1 MNPAVLAKQ
10 PPIDPMNQNRSS
22 AMPPADSTAS
32 LLSALADGDP
42 DALDESCARWRDDPE
57 ARRTWHAYQL
67 IGDVMRSED
76 LASTASRDA
85 AFLAGL
91 RARLAEE
98 PVVLAPEPIER
109 PPVAAPPAV
118 AVARRRHGWLAPAAV
133 AAGFVAV
140 AGVVVVTRMSSVPPG
155 GAVLADAP
163 ATPGLS
169 LATTG
174 AAAPR
179 ALVVEGR
186 LIRDARLD
194 AYLRAHRDAMAGGA
208 AALPGGV
215 PRNVEVMA
223 PETAASR

>member
-1 MNPAVLAKQ
+1 MNP
-10 PPIDPMNQNRSS
+10 NRTS
-22 AMPPADSTAS
+22 ATPPADSTAS

-42 DALDESCARWRDDPE
+42 SALDEGCARWRDDPE

-76 LASTASRDA
+76 LANPASHDC
-85 AFLAGL
+85 AFLTGL

-98 PVVLAPEPIER
+98 PVVLAPQPLER
-109 PPVAAPPAV
+109 PAV
-118 AVARRRHGWLAPAAV
+118 AQPAAVVAAAGSRRRHAWLAPAAV

-140 AGVVVVTRMSSVPPG
+140 AGVVVVTRMSTLAPSG

-163 ATPGLS
+163 PANPGLS

-194 AYLRAHRDAMAGGA
+194 AYLRAHRDAMAGGP

-223 PETAASR
+223 PEVAASR

>member
-1 MNPAVLAKQ
+1 MNP
-10 PPIDPMNQNRSS
+10 NRTS
-22 AMPPADSTAS
+22 ATPPAESNAS

-42 DALDESCARWRDDPE
+42 AAVDEACSLWRDDAQ
-57 ARRTWHAYQL
+57 ARQTWHAYQL

-76 LASTASRDA
+76 LANSAAHDA
-85 AFLAGL
+85 AFLARL
-91 RARLAEE
+91 RTRLADE
-98 PVVLAPEPIER
+98 PVVLAPQPL
-109 PPVAAPPAV
+109 PTATPVAAAAV
-118 AVARRRHGWLAPAAV
+118 TATVLRRRNAWLAPAAV

-140 AGVVVVTRMSSVPPG
+140 AGVVVVTRMSSPPPG

-163 ATPGLS
+163 AAKPGLS

-174 AAAPR
+174 TAAPQ

-194 AYLRAHRDAMAGGA
+194 SYLRAHRDALAGGP

-223 PETAASR
+223 PAYAASR

>member
-1 MNPAVLAKQ
+1 MNP
-10 PPIDPMNQNRSS
+10 NRTS
-22 AMPPADSTAS
+22 ATPPADSTAS

-42 DALDESCARWRDDPE
+42 SALDEGCARWRDDPE

-76 LASTASRDA
+76 LANPASHDC
-85 AFLAGL
+85 AFLTGL

-98 PVVLAPEPIER
+98 PVVLAPQPLER
-109 PPVAAPPAV
+109 PAAVAPV
-118 AVARRRHGWLAPAAV
+118 AVAAAGGMRRRHTWLAPAAV

-140 AGVVVVTRMSSVPPG
+140 AGVVVVTRMSTLAPTG

-163 ATPGLS
+163 PANPGLS

-194 AYLRAHRDAMAGGA
+194 AYLRAHRDAMAGGP

-215 PRNVEVMA
+215 PRNVEVMS
-223 PETAASR
+223 PELAASR

>member
-1 MNPAVLAKQ
+1 MNP
-10 PPIDPMNQNRSS
+10 NRTS
-22 AMPPADSTAS
+22 ATPPADSTAF

-42 DALDESCARWRDDPE
+42 SALDEGCSRWRDDPE

-76 LASTASRDA
+76 LANTASHDS

-91 RARLAEE
+91 RARLADE
-98 PVVLAPEPIER
+98 PVVLAPQPPLER
-109 PPVAAPPAV
+109 PAQAAP
-118 AVARRRHGWLAPAAV
+118 RRRHAWMAPAAV

-140 AGVVVVTRMSSVPPG
+140 AGVVVVTRMSSLAPSG

-163 ATPGLS
+163 ATQPGLS

-174 AAAPR
+174 SAAPR

-194 AYLRAHRDAMAGGA
+194 AYLRAHRDAMAGGP
-208 AALPGGV
+208 AALPGGG

-223 PETAASR
+223 PEAAASR

>member
-1 MNPAVLAKQ
+1 MNP
-10 PPIDPMNQNRSS
+10 NRTS
-22 AMPPADSTAS
+22 ATPPADSTAS

-42 DALDESCARWRDDPE
+42 SALDEGCARWRDDPQ

-76 LASTASRDA
+76 LANSASHDC
-85 AFLAGL
+85 AFLTGL

-98 PVVLAPEPIER
+98 PVVLAPQPLER
-109 PPVAAPPAV
+109 PAAA
-118 AVARRRHGWLAPAAV
+118 AGGARRRHAWLAPAAV

-140 AGVVVVTRMSSVPPG
+140 AGVVVVTRMSTLAPSG

-163 ATPGLS
+163 PANPGLS

-194 AYLRAHRDAMAGGA
+194 AYLRAHRDAMAGGP

-215 PRNVEVMA
+215 PRNVEVMS
-223 PETAASR
+223 PELAASR

>member
-1 MNPAVLAKQ
+1 MNP
-10 PPIDPMNQNRSS
+10 NRTS
-22 AMPPADSTAS
+22 ATSPADSTAF

-42 DALDESCARWRDDPE
+42 SALDEGCSRWRDDPE

-76 LASTASRDA
+76 LANTATHDS
-85 AFLAGL
+85 AFLAGF
-91 RARLAEE
+91 RARLADE
-98 PVVLAPEPIER
+98 PVVLAPQPLER
-109 PPVAAPPAV
+109 PAPSAARVSP
-118 AVARRRHGWLAPAAV
+118 RRRHAWLAPAAV

-140 AGVVVVTRMSSVPPG
+140 AGVVVVTRMSSLAPSG

-163 ATPGLS
+163 PAQPGLS

-194 AYLRAHRDAMAGGA
+194 AYLRAHRDAMAGGP
-208 AALPGGV
+208 AALPGGG

-223 PETAASR
+223 PEAAASR

>member
-1 MNPAVLAKQ
+1 MNP
-10 PPIDPMNQNRSS
+10 NRTS
-22 AMPPADSTAS
+22 ATPPADSTAS

-42 DALDESCARWRDDPE
+42 SALDEGCARWRDDPE

-76 LASTASRDA
+76 LANPASHDC
-85 AFLAGL
+85 AFLTGL

-98 PVVLAPEPIER
+98 PVVLAPQPLER
-109 PPVAAPPAV
+109 PAVAPVAAAAV
-118 AVARRRHGWLAPAAV
+118 RRRHAWLAPAAV

-140 AGVVVVTRMSSVPPG
+140 AGVVVVTRMSAPAPAG

-163 ATPGLS
+163 PGNPGLS

-194 AYLRAHRDAMAGGA
+194 AYLRAHRDAMAGGP

-223 PETAASR
+223 PEVAASR